1 MSQWTTPYYGRVVDA
16 SVIYIYTRREKVS
29 TMAVAVS
36 LVFAIYIYVTHMKAT
51 RGIPYAI
58 TMKAMKTTKNKPISI
73 TIILR
78 WILVLSTTGR
88 KMWRK

>member
-16 SVIYIYTRREKVS
+16 SVIYIYIYTRREKVS
-29 TMAVAVS
+29 TMAVVVS
-36 LVFAIYIYVTHMKAT
+36 LLFAIYIYATHMKAT

-73 TIILR
+73 
-78 WILVLSTTGR
+78 
-88 KMWRK
+88 